1 MTTSTRNIVTKYY
14 FRREVKKI
22 NRSIHPDRAVLNCIY
37 HLQRNDYQASIA
49 EVVNEETGKLYAVVT
64 RNINGKI
71 TIRYQ
76 SNDLFVDSEEFLATS
91 NEVSDLIRK
100 AKPQ

>member
-1 MTTSTRNIVTKYY
+1 MTTIRNIVTKYY
-14 FRREVKKI
+14 FRREVMKI
-22 NRSIHPDRAVLNCIY
+22 NRSVHPDRAVLNCIF
-37 HLQRNDYQASIA
+37 HLQKNAYKASIA

>member
-1 MTTSTRNIVTKYY
+1 MTTIRNIVTKYY
-14 FRREVKKI
+14 FRREVMRI
-22 NRSIHPDRAVLNCIY
+22 NRSVHPDRAVLNCIY

-49 EVVNEETGKLYAVVT
+49 EVVNEDTGKLYAVVT

-76 SNDLFVDSEEFLATS
+76 SDDLFMDSEEFLSTGTEAA
-91 NEVSDLIRK
+91 DLIRK
-100 AKPQ
+100 AKTQ

>member
-37 HLQRNDYQASIA
+37 HLQKNDYEASIA

>member
-1 MTTSTRNIVTKYY
+1 MTTIRNIVTKYY
-14 FRREVKKI
+14 FRREVKKV
-22 NRSIHPDRAVLNCIY
+22 NRSVHPDRAVLNCIY
-37 HLQRNDYQASIA
+37 HLQRNDYEASIA

-76 SNDLFVDSEEFLATS
+76 SNELFMDSEEFLSTGTEA
-91 NEVSDLIRK
+91 SDLIRK
-100 AKPQ
+100 AKAQ